1 MEEHTSHEA
10 ADFDSISASAVQDND
25 PEAQYTLSQLY
36 ASGTGVKR
44 NAAKALEWL
53 ETAAQNGNAKA
64 QYDLGARL
72 YLGQGGSPQ
81 PAKGRFWL
89 KKAAAQKYAPAREFL
104 KTHS

>member
-1 MEEHTSHEA
+1 MHKILKTILLGFAAAGLCLTACSEKATSG
-10 ADFDSISASAVQDND
+10 S
-25 PEAQYTLSQLY
+25 
-36 ASGTGVKR
+36 GVKR

-72 YLGQGGSPQ
+72 YLGQNGSPQ
-81 PAKGRFWL
+81 PVKGRFWL